1 MIWLQAVIQSDDAL
15 EKNLKEEIKKK
26 QDADDSKTTSRNV
39 SALHGAP

>member
-1 MIWLQAVIQSDDAL
+1 MAASCVESDDAL

-39 SALHGAP
+39 SALHRAP